1 MEKLFLRPFLLG
13 EKLDVV
19 DEQHVDVSEFV
30 AEAAHAIVTK
40 GVDHLVGEFLAREI
54 ANRCVW
60 LSALYFMTN
69 CLHQVRL
76 AHTDATVEE
85 ERVIGFRGP
94 FRNRLCGRVR
104 KLVSRA
110 DHKGVKSVFGIQ
122 LRSEEHTSELQS

>member
-19 DEQHVDVSEFV
+19 DEQHVDVS
-30 AEAAHAIVTK
+30 
-40 GVDHLVGEFLAREI
+40 EFLAREI

-85 ERVIGFRGP
+85 ERVIGFRGA

-110 DHKGVKSVFGIQ
+110 DHKGVKSVLGIQ
-122 LRSEEHTSELQS
+122 LRR